1 MRAGTGSFRVHSGIS
16 IVAVGGDGGPAAAAA
31 RMLKAM
37 VRRRAGLS
45 LRVSRDAADEDG
57 RIVAELVPHQRHEQ
71 WYRLLIGT
79 KEIRLLAGTLEGFRH
94 GVTTLGQLLAAG
106 RRIAAM
112 EIEDWPDFEVRGV
125 MLDISRDKV
134 PTTRTLLRLVDLLA
148 DWKINQLQL
157 YMEHTFAYRGHE
169 RVWRGASPLTG
180 SEIRRI
186 DRYCR
191 ERGIELVP
199 NQNSFGHMERWLRHE
214 PYRRLAETDQPW
226 RTPFGTVRDYPATLC
241 PLDPGSIRLVGDLY
255 RQLLPNFSSR
265 LLNVGLDETF
275 ELGQGRS
282 RGECRSRGTGRV
294 YLDYLLK
301 VHRLVARH
309 DHRMMFWAD
318 IILKYPGLIRHLPKD
333 AIALLW
339 GYEGRHPFD
348 RECRRVASCGLPFY
362 VCPGTSSWCSFA
374 GRTRNAMQNL
384 RHAARAGLRHGASG
398 YLITDWGD
406 FGHRQCPPVSLGP
419 LLYGASVSW
428 CGHANAA
435 LDVGE
440 EVDRHVVGD
449 PGAGVGELW
458 LRAGDVHLASGVRLM
473 NRSVLFKV
481 MECGLEEIPAIKG
494 LKASSIRKMQQAI
507 EVLSRDAA
515 GVKFSGAEGRLM
527 RSELRVTLDVMRHA
541 CRRAMLA
548 LQGRNGAYDEEEAS
562 SLAADMRRIMRRH
575 RALWLARNRT
585 GGLSSSLSY
594 YEKLVSEYGCI
605 RASRSP
611 GEARQK
617 RRGGVDRSQASPSA
631 RRRPSPSFC

>member
-1 MRAGTGSFRVHSGIS
+1 MAL
-16 IVAVGGDGGPAAAAA
+16 
-31 RMLKAM
+31 RMLKEM
-37 VRRRAGLS
+37 VLRRAGLS
-45 LRVSRDAADEDG
+45 LRRGRSQANADSA
-57 RIVAELVPHQRHEQ
+57 IVLELVPHPRHEQ
-71 WYRLLIGT
+71 WYRLLIGANG
-79 KEIRLLAGTLEGFRH
+79 IRLLAGTPDGFRY
-94 GVTTLGQLLAAG
+94 GVSTLGQLLATG

-112 EIEDWPDFEVRGV
+112 EIEDWPDFNVRGV

-180 SEIRRI
+180 AEVRRI

-241 PLDPGSIRLVGDLY
+241 PLDPGSVRLVGDLY

-282 RGECRSRGTGRV
+282 REECRLRGTGRV

-348 RECRRVASCGLPFY
+348 RECRHVAKCGMPFY

-374 GRTRNAMQNL
+374 GRTQNAMENL

-406 FGHRQCPPVSLGP
+406 FGHRQYLPVSLGP
-419 LLYGASVSW
+419 LLYGAAVSW
-428 CGHANAA
+428 CAHANAVV
-435 LDVGE
+435 DVGDAM
-440 EVDRHVVGD
+440 DRHVVGD

-458 LRAGDVHLASGVRLM
+458 SRAGDAHLASGVRLM
-473 NRSVLFKV
+473 NRTVLFKV
-481 MECGLEEIPAIKG
+481 MECGLSEIPKIKG
-494 LKASSIRKMQQAI
+494 LKASGVRKMQQAI
-507 EVLSRDAA
+507 ERLARDATSA
-515 GVKFSGAEGRLM
+515 RFSGAEGRLM
-527 RSELRVTLDVMRHA
+527 RPELMVTLDVMRHA

-548 LQGRNGAYDEEEAS
+548 LRGRDGSYDAREAAA
-562 SLAADMRRIMRRH
+562 LAVDMRRIMRRH
-575 RALWLARNRT
+575 RALWLARNRI

-611 GEARQK
+611 GEAR
-617 RRGGVDRSQASPSA
+617 
-631 RRRPSPSFC
+631 RRRR